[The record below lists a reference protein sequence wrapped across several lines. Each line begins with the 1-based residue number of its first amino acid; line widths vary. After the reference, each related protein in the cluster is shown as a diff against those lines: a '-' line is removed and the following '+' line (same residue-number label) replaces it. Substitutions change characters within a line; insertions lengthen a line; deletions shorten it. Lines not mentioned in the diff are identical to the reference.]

1 MRLLGIALL
10 VIASMGLS
18 RSGHAQQE
26 GTFVIPSFQFE
37 KGGQLTDMKR
47 PTGPH
52 GSRRAALPRSSPR
65 GSFEV
70 RPLGRVSKDEA
81 AASVAAS
88 AWVSASRA

>member
-26 GTFVIPSFQFE
+26 GTFVIPSFQLE

-47 PTGPH
+47 QQFSGF
-52 GSRRAALPRSSPR
+52 A
-65 GSFEV
+65 
-70 RPLGRVSKDEA
+70 GRDHTAIDAPKVPSTR
-81 AASVAAS
+81 
-88 AWVSASRA
+88 W